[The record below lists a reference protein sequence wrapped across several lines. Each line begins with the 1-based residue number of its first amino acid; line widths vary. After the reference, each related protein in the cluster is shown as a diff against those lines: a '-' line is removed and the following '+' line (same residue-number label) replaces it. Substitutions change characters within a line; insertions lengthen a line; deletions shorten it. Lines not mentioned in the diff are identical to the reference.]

1 MEKNNNLIC
10 VWLYSPSSN
19 AMLPWCY
26 TKMNGKMS
34 VVFFSCFFQ
43 LVCAVFPFLF
53 SLFANV
59 LLSCNEHIF
68 HAVSLCG
75 RGKSTQ
81 NCTLLMLWNALN
93 PFTLKPTIHISNWE
107 RFEFCAHS
115 QHFILIRHF
124 HPLKSNILFEK

>member
-1 MEKNNNLIC
+1 MALLSELECNVAVMLYKNEWEN
-10 VWLYSPSSN
+10 VS
-19 AMLPWCY
+19 
-26 TKMNGKMS
+26 G
-34 VVFFSCFFQ
+34 FFSCFFQ

-81 NCTLLMLWNALN
+81 NRTLLMLWNALN
-93 PFTLKPTIHISNWE
+93 PFTLKPTTRISN
-107 RFEFCAHS
+107 
-115 QHFILIRHF
+115 
-124 HPLKSNILFEK
+124 